1 MKRAY
6 QNIDE
11 GRAIYKPLKKFE
23 QLDFYFLATLLLIIL
38 SGTFN
43 IRVAGMVMLVFS
55 SILSLLYFFTSM
67 LKPEQSDDGR
77 KAAFITKLA
86 GLASSISLVGIQFE
100 YMSWAMADRMLLGG
114 GLSLIVWLIFRFT
127 FKETNPDF
135 QRWMNR
141 VSLRAIVL
149 IGLTAMYYFIPDQ
162 TLVDAGLKKAK
173 VEQNDF

>member
-1 MKRAY
+1 MNRAY

-43 IRVAGMVMLVFS
+43 IRVADMLMLVFCG
-55 SILSLLYFFTSM
+55 ILSLLYFFTAM
-67 LKPEQSDDGR
+67 LKPEQSDDEK
-77 KAAFITKLA
+77 KASFITKLA
-86 GLASSISLVGIQFE
+86 GLASAISLVGIQFE
-100 YMSWAMADRMLLGG
+100 YMSWAMADRMLIGG
-114 GLSLIVWLIFRFT
+114 GLALLVWLIFRLT
-127 FKETNPDF
+127 FRTTNANF

-149 IGLTAMYYFIPDQ
+149 IGLVAMYYFVPDE
-162 TLVDAGLKKAK
+162 TLVEAGLKKEK
-173 VEQNDF
+173 VDQTNF